1 MNYAFPPPHALNI
14 FESMKSNY
22 KLSKKSYKNNFK
34 SLHWD
39 VFPKDYEKIFEN
51 ENLWKSFL
59 RNHISIGLNDAL
71 IEISNKRFENLN
83 NGYWNQL
90 KKSDANL
97 LDKVA
102 SSYHKINFVNLTV
115 NYLLANFESTTLLNN
130 LMEDIGDP
138 EVVALE
144 IQNPDKSK
152 LHLPV
157 NFHDIME
164 IYYFIH
170 FQNIIQELNKIDQPV
185 IVEIGAGYGGIASK
199 VKKSLEN
206 AKYII
211 FDLPE
216 VNAVQLYYLTNVFP
230 DKKILG
236 YDEYLKSKDILKESF
251 DFLILPGWE
260 IDNLKP
266 NSVDSFINMRSMME
280 MDYNIIEFY
289 MNAIQKSGKNKSFF
303 VNVNRYQKQDI
314 KFKDYPYDQ
323 NWKVINSINSIV
335 QNHIHIL
342 ITQRSNKNE
351 NFNIKKTFKG
361 INYENE

>member
-22 KLSKKSYKNNFK
+22 KLSKKRYKNNFK

-59 RNHISIGLNDAL
+59 RNHISIGFNDAL
-71 IEISNKRFENLN
+71 MEISNKRFENLS

-90 KKSDANL
+90 KKSDENL

-102 SSYHKINFVNLTV
+102 SSHHKMNFVTQTV
-115 NYLLANFESTTLLNN
+115 NYLLAKFDPTLLLNN
-130 LMEDIGDP
+130 LMTDIGEP

-170 FQNIIQELNKIDQPV
+170 FQNIIQKINKIEQPV

-199 VKKSLEN
+199 VKKSLDN

-216 VNAVQLYYLTNVFP
+216 VNAVQSYYLTNVFP

-236 YDEYLKSKDILKESF
+236 YDDYLKSKDIMKESF

-260 IDNLKP
+260 IDKLKP
-266 NSVDSFINMRSMME
+266 NSVDAFINMRSMME

-289 MNAIQKSGKNKSFF
+289 MNAIQKSGKDNSFF
-303 VNVNRYQKQDI
+303 INVNRYQKRDI
-314 KFKDYPYDQ
+314 NFRDYPYDQ
-323 NWKVINSINSIV
+323 NWKVVNSFNSVV
-335 QNHIHIL
+335 QDHIHIL

-351 NFNIKKTFKG
+351 NFNIKTHLKA
-361 INYENE
+361 

>member
-22 KLSKKSYKNNFK
+22 KLSKNSYKKNFK

-51 ENLWKSFL
+51 EDLWKSFL
-59 RNHISIGLNDAL
+59 RNHISIGFNDAL
-71 IEISNKRFENLN
+71 MEISNKRFENLN

-90 KKSDANL
+90 KKSDENL
-97 LDKVA
+97 LNKVA
-102 SSYHKINFVNLTV
+102 SSHHKMNFVTHTV
-115 NYLLANFESTTLLNN
+115 NYLLAKFDPTLLLNN
-130 LMEDIGDP
+130 LMTDIGDP

-170 FQNIIQELNKIDQPV
+170 FQDIIQKLNRTDQPI

-199 VKKSLEN
+199 VKKSLDN

-216 VNAVQLYYLTNVFP
+216 VNAVQSYYLTNVFP

-236 YDEYLKSKDILKESF
+236 YDDYLKSKNIMKESF

-260 IDNLKP
+260 IDKLKP
-266 NSVDSFINMRSMME
+266 NSVDAFINMRSMME

-289 MNAIQKSGKNKSFF
+289 MNAIQKSGKNNSFF
-303 VNVNRYQKQDI
+303 INVNRYQKRDI
-314 KFKDYPYDQ
+314 NFRDYPYDQ
-323 NWKVINSINSIV
+323 NWKVVNSFNSVV

-351 NFNIKKTFKG
+351 NFNIKTHLKA
-361 INYENE
+361 

>member
-1 MNYAFPPPHALNI
+1 MNYVFPPPHALNI
-14 FESMKSNY
+14 FESMKFNY
-22 KLSKKSYKNNFK
+22 KLSKKSYKNKFK

-39 VFPKDYEKIFEN
+39 IFPKDYEKIFEN
-51 ENLWKSFL
+51 EDLWKSFL
-59 RNHISIGLNDAL
+59 RNHISIGFNDAL
-71 IEISNKRFENLN
+71 MEISNKRFENLS

-90 KKSDANL
+90 KKSDENL

-102 SSYHKINFVNLTV
+102 SSHHKMNFVTQTV
-115 NYLLANFESTTLLNN
+115 NYLLAKFDPTLLLNN
-130 LMEDIGDP
+130 LMTDIGEP

-164 IYYFIH
+164 IYYFIN
-170 FQNIIQELNKIDQPV
+170 FQDIIQKLNRTDQPI

-199 VKKSLEN
+199 VKKSLDN

-216 VNAVQLYYLTNVFP
+216 VNAVQSYYLTNVFP

-236 YDEYLKSKDILKESF
+236 YDEYLKSKNIMKESF

-260 IDNLKP
+260 IDKLKP
-266 NSVDSFINMRSMME
+266 NSVDAFINMRSMME

-289 MNAIQKSGKNKSFF
+289 MNAIQKSGKDNSFF
-303 VNVNRYQKQDI
+303 INVNRYQKRDI
-314 KFKDYPYDQ
+314 NFRDYPYDQ
-323 NWKVINSINSIV
+323 NWKVVSSFNSVV
-335 QNHIHIL
+335 QDHIHIL

-351 NFNIKKTFKG
+351 NFNIKTHLKA
-361 INYENE
+361 